1 MLKRTQVRQIEPV
14 YISFLNK
21 YPDLLSLKDSP
32 VYELL
37 SALGQLSLHYKVLL
51 LYDMTTVLFNKNS
64 RMIPSNYLELL
75 NLPGISHHL
84 ASAFRFS
91 TWGYPEAL
99 IDTNTMGIVCKRFD
113 ITMVDSLRRIKKFM
127 ELMILLV
134 DRQPPREYNYALLEL
149 ADRRCTKRSAPECS
163 GCPVE
168 KICKTGSNRLKV

>member
-64 RMIPSNYLELL
+64 RMIPSNYYELL
-75 NLPGISHHL
+75 NLPGISHHS
-84 ASAFRFS
+84 ASAVRCS
-91 TWGYPEAL
+91 AWGYPEAL
-99 IDTNTMGIVCKRFD
+99 IDTNTMGIVSRLFD
-113 ITMVDSLRRIKKFM
+113 IPMVDSLRR
-127 ELMILLV
+127 
-134 DRQPPREYNYALLEL
+134 
-149 ADRRCTKRSAPECS
+149 
-163 GCPVE
+163 
-168 KICKTGSNRLKV
+168 